1 MGVGRLNGVGVVG
14 TAVLALGVGVPAGS
28 KSRPRRCDTVGD
40 ADAEDMGVEVAVLR
54 GIIAGF
60 GIDVP
65 TGVVVCTGDIVVDG
79 AGDGDDVIEVVPPSA
94 TGGFPLV
101 GATALEN
108 FFGGAFG
115 GGVASDFIFSRVLLA
130 SS

>member
-1 MGVGRLNGVGVVG
+1 MAVGRLDGVGVVV

-28 KSRPRRCDTVGD
+28 NSRPRRCDTVGD
-40 ADAEDMGVEVAVLR
+40 SDAEEMGVEVAALR
-54 GIIAGF
+54 GLIAGF
-60 GIDVP
+60 AIDVP

-79 AGDGDDVIEVVPPSA
+79 DDVMEVVPPSA

-108 FFGGAFG
+108 FLGGTFG
-115 GGVASDFIFSRVLLA
+115 GGVASDSIFLRVLLA